1 LYKRILIANR
11 GEIALRIIRACR
23 ELGVETVA
31 AYSTADEDSLHVRFA
46 DHAVRI
52 GPGPSSESYLNR
64 SALIAAAEVSGA
76 DALHPGYGFLA
87 ENADFADMCVSHGIA
102 FIGPSGD
109 MIRRMGDKAVAKQLM
124 KSAGVPVIPGSDGE
138 VDTPEEAQVLARE
151 MGFPVI
157 LKASAGGGGRG
168 MRIAHSETDVASAF
182 TAASQE
188 ALSGFGNGA
197 LYLEKYIV
205 DPRHVELQI
214 LGDAQGNIIHLNER
228 DCSIQRRHQKLVEES
243 PSPAVSQALREKMG
257 TAAVDAARSVNYQ
270 TAGTIEFLLDEDENY
285 YFMEMNTRIQV
296 EHPITEQITGIDLIV
311 EQIRTA
317 AGEELRTAQHQ
328 VVPRGHAIE
337 CRINAE
343 DPNHNFRPCP
353 GRITSLNLPGGLG
366 VRVDTHVYA
375 GYVIPP
381 YYDSLIAKLI
391 VHAETR
397 AQAVR
402 RLQRALDE
410 FIIEGI
416 ANSIPYHI
424 QVVNDPAF
432 VSGNFNTSFVEH
444 FEYREEE

>member
-1 LYKRILIANR
+1 LYKRVLIANR

-23 ELGVETVA
+23 ELNVETVA
-31 AYSTADEDSLHVRFA
+31 VYSTADEDALHVRFA

-64 SALIAAAEVSGA
+64 SALISAAEVSGA

-87 ENADFADMCVSHGIA
+87 ENADFSDMCEMHGIA
-102 FIGPSGD
+102 FIGPSAE

-124 KSAGVPVIPGSDGE
+124 TAAGVPVVPGSDGE
-138 VDTPEEAQVLARE
+138 VDNPRVAKELAVGI
-151 MGFPVI
+151 GFPVI

-168 MRIAHSETDVASAF
+168 MRIANTPDDVESAF
-182 TAASQE
+182 NMASQE
-188 ALSGFGNGA
+188 AESGFGNGA
-197 LYLEKYIV
+197 LYLEKYIIN
-205 DPRHVELQI
+205 PRHVEMQI

-228 DCSIQRRHQKLVEES
+228 DCSIQRRHQKLIEES
-243 PSPAVSQALREKMG
+243 PSPAVSVELRERMG
-257 TAAVDAARSVNYQ
+257 EAAVNAARSVNYQ
-270 TAGTIEFLLDEDENY
+270 TAGTIEFLLDHEEHF

-296 EHPITEQITGIDLIV
+296 EHPITEQITGIDLIM

-317 AGEELRTAQHQ
+317 SGGELKTRQNQ

-343 DPNHNFRPCP
+343 DPRHNFRPSP

-375 GYVIPP
+375 GYEIPTF
-381 YYDSLIAKLI
+381 YDSLIAKLI

-397 AQAVR
+397 KQAVK

-410 FIIEGI
+410 FIIEGV
-416 ANSIPYHI
+416 ANTIDYHR
-424 QVVNDPAF
+424 QVVQVDAF
-432 VSGNFNTSFVEH
+432 VEGNYDTSFVER

>member
-1 LYKRILIANR
+1 MYKRVLIANR

-23 ELGVETVA
+23 ELNVETVA
-31 AYSTADEDSLHVRFA
+31 VYSTADEDALHVRFA

-64 SALIAAAEVSGA
+64 SALISAAEVSGA

-87 ENADFADMCVSHGIA
+87 ENADFSDMCEMHGIA
-102 FIGPSGD
+102 FIGPSAE

-124 KSAGVPVIPGSDGE
+124 TAAGVPVVPGSDGE
-138 VDTPEEAQVLARE
+138 VDNPRVAKELAVGI
-151 MGFPVI
+151 GFPVI

-168 MRIAHSETDVASAF
+168 MRIANTPDDVESAF
-182 TAASQE
+182 NMASQE
-188 ALSGFGNGA
+188 AESGFGNGA
-197 LYLEKYIV
+197 LYLEKYIIN
-205 DPRHVELQI
+205 PRHVEMQI

-228 DCSIQRRHQKLVEES
+228 DCSIQRRHQKLIEES
-243 PSPAVSQALREKMG
+243 PSPAVSVELRERMG
-257 TAAVDAARSVNYQ
+257 EAAVNAARSVNYQ
-270 TAGTIEFLLDEDENY
+270 TAGTIEFLLDHEEHF

-296 EHPITEQITGIDLIV
+296 EHPITEQITGIDLIM

-317 AGEELRTAQHQ
+317 SGGELKTRQNQ

-343 DPNHNFRPCP
+343 DPRHNFRPSP

-375 GYVIPP
+375 GYEIPTF
-381 YYDSLIAKLI
+381 YDSLIAKLI

-397 AQAVR
+397 KQAVK

-410 FIIEGI
+410 FIIEGV
-416 ANSIPYHI
+416 ANTIDYHR
-424 QVVNDPAF
+424 QVVQVDAF
-432 VSGNFNTSFVEH
+432 VEGNYDTSFVER

>member
-1 LYKRILIANR
+1 
-11 GEIALRIIRACR
+11 
-23 ELGVETVA
+23 
-31 AYSTADEDSLHVRFA
+31 
-46 DHAVRI
+46 
-52 GPGPSSESYLNR
+52 
-64 SALIAAAEVSGA
+64 
-76 DALHPGYGFLA
+76 
-87 ENADFADMCVSHGIA
+87 
-102 FIGPSGD
+102 

-138 VDTPEEAQVLARE
+138 VDTPAEAQVLARE
-151 MGFPVI
+151 IGFPVI

-168 MRIAHSETDVASAF
+168 MRIANTEADVVSAF

-197 LYLEKYIV
+197 LYLEKYVI

-228 DCSIQRRHQKLVEES
+228 DCSIQRRHQKLVEEA

-257 TAAVDAARSVNYQ
+257 MAAVNAARSVNYQ
-270 TAGTIEFLLDEDENY
+270 TAGTIEFLLDEDENF

-317 AGEELRTAQHQ
+317 AGEELRTGQNQ

-375 GYVIPP
+375 GYEIPP